1 MLFADRRR
9 TCLGRLSPVPS
20 RAERIC
26 RVDESSRTDR
36 KPYLPPEQ
44 RNEHGDDA
52 ILTHNTLSADIT
64 HVQVCYPFHP
74 LYGYNLRVLRR
85 PKGGDGAVLVLDSAG
100 KRLKIPVWMVLS
112 NANSIIVTEQ
122 ARLSKES
129 LLNLTLL
136 FEQWNAS
143 GNSDN
148 LLQPSVDGG
157 KRGHHAAATTV
168 RGKPNRRGT
177 RARGG
182 DDKSRRNPTDG
193 AHSGDGLPNRTQER
207 E

>member
-1 MLFADRRR
+1 MRVANASDRPTNRRR
-9 TCLGRLSPVPS
+9 
-20 RAERIC
+20 ERH
-26 RVDESSRTDR
+26 
-36 KPYLPPEQ
+36 
-44 RNEHGDDA
+44 NAGADDA

-64 HVQVCYPFHP
+64 HVQVFYPFHP

-85 PKGGDGAVLVLDSAG
+85 PKRGDGAVLVLDSAG
-100 KRLKIPVWMVLS
+100 KRLKIPVWMLLS
-112 NANSIIVTEQ
+112 SANSIIVTEQ
-122 ARLSKES
+122 VRLSKES
-129 LLNLTLL
+129 LLNVTLL
-136 FEQWNAS
+136 FEQWNVS

-177 RARGG
+177 RAPRGN
-182 DDKSRRNPTDG
+182 DKSRADPTHG
-193 AHSGDGLPNRTQER
+193 AHSGDGLPNSTQES

>member
-1 MLFADRRR
+1 MHSA
-9 TCLGRLSPVPS
+9 
-20 RAERIC
+20 
-26 RVDESSRTDR
+26 DESTAGDRAKGRRPESRSGHVD
-36 KPYLPPEQ
+36 
-44 RNEHGDDA
+44 GA

-85 PKGGDGAVLVLDSAG
+85 PKRGDGAVLVLDSAG
-100 KRLKIPVWMVLS
+100 KRLKIPVWMLLPS
-112 NANSIIVTEQ
+112 ANSIIVSEQ
-122 ARLSKES
+122 ARLGKES
-129 LLNLTLL
+129 LLNVTLL
-136 FEQWNAS
+136 LKQWNAS

-182 DDKSRRNPTDG
+182 DHKSRRNPTDG

>member
-1 MLFADRRR
+1 MHSA
-9 TCLGRLSPVPS
+9 
-20 RAERIC
+20 
-26 RVDESSRTDR
+26 DESTAGDRAKGRRPESRSGHVD
-36 KPYLPPEQ
+36 
-44 RNEHGDDA
+44 GA

-85 PKGGDGAVLVLDSAG
+85 PKRGDGAVLVLDSAG

>member
-1 MLFADRRR
+1 MRIRQLVQR
-9 TCLGRLSPVPS
+9 TGY
-20 RAERIC
+20 E
-26 RVDESSRTDR
+26 DE
-36 KPYLPPEQ
+36 
-44 RNEHGDDA
+44 A

-85 PKGGDGAVLVLDSAG
+85 PKRGDGAVLVLDSAG

>member
-1 MLFADRRR
+1 MR
-9 TCLGRLSPVPS
+9 THRLVQHSGH
-20 RAERIC
+20 E
-26 RVDESSRTDR
+26 DE
-36 KPYLPPEQ
+36 
-44 RNEHGDDA
+44 A
-52 ILTHNTLSADIT
+52 IVTHNTLSADIT
-64 HVQVCYPFHP
+64 HVKVCYPFHP

-85 PKGGDGAVLVLDSAG
+85 PERGDGAVLVLDSAG
-100 KRLKIPVWMVLS
+100 RRLKIPVWMLLS
-112 NANSIIVTEQ
+112 SANSIIVTEQ
-122 ARLSKES
+122 ARLSKEA
-129 LLNLTLL
+129 LLNVTLL
-136 FEQWNAS
+136 FDQWNAS

-182 DDKSRRNPTDG
+182 DDKSRSNPTDG
-193 AHSGDGLPNRTQER
+193 THSGDGLSNKTQER